1 MEWQPLWVIAQRELL
16 DALRSRVIW
25 MFAAVFAIF
34 ALGLSYFGL
43 VGAGYAEV
51 TGFAKT
57 SASLLNLVLILFPLV
72 ALFLGTSSMTSEQG
86 ALELLL
92 SQPVTRSEVMVGKFL
107 GLACTLVASTL
118 VGFGAAGLVI
128 ALRTGGADVGRF
140 LALTGLSCALEVAFL
155 SLAMLIAAVTN
166 SRVRALGA
174 AVAAW
179 FFAVILYDLLVVGG
193 AVLVGA
199 KQLSGALVLLLL
211 LNPVDLVRVLGIIS
225 LDSVTAF
232 GATGASLIRMF
243 GATGALVVLS
253 VALIAW
259 MVLPLVLALRRF
271 QRADL

>member
-1 MEWQPLWVIAQRELL
+1 MEWQPIWVIAQRELV
-16 DALRSRVIW
+16 DALRSRLIW
-25 MFAAVFAIF
+25 MFAGVFAVL

-72 ALFLGTSSMTSEQG
+72 ALFLGTSSMTSERG

-92 SQPVTRSEVMVGKFL
+92 SQPVSRSEVMVGKFV
-107 GLACTLVASTL
+107 GLALTLVASTL

-128 ALRTGGADVGRF
+128 GARTGGADVGRF

-155 SLAMLIAAVTN
+155 SVAMLLSALTS

-174 AVAAW
+174 AVAVW
-179 FFAVILYDLLVVGG
+179 FTTVILYDLLVVGG

-199 KQLSGALVLLLL
+199 KQLSAALVLLLF

-225 LDSVTAF
+225 LDSMTAF

-243 GATGALVVLS
+243 GATGALVALV
-253 VALIAW
+253 VALLAW
-259 MVLPLVLALRRF
+259 MVLPLALALRRF
-271 QRADL
+271 RRADL

>member
-1 MEWQPLWVIAQRELL
+1 MQWPPVWVIAQRELL

-25 MFAAVFAIF
+25 MFAGVFAIL

-72 ALFLGTSSMTSEQG
+72 ALFLGTSSMTSERG

-92 SQPVTRSEVMVGKFL
+92 SQPVTRAEVMVGKFL
-107 GLACTLVASTL
+107 GLSCTLVASTL

-128 ALRTGGADVGRF
+128 GLRTGGADAGRF

-155 SLAMLIAAVTN
+155 SVALLLAAWTN
-166 SRVRALGA
+166 SRVKALGA
-174 AVAAW
+174 AVATW
-179 FFAVILYDLLVVGG
+179 FAAVILYDLLVVGG

-199 KQLSGALVLLLL
+199 KQLSAALVLMLF

-232 GATGASLIRMF
+232 GATGASLMRMF
-243 GATGALVVLS
+243 GPTGALLAL
-253 VALIAW
+253 VAALAAW
-259 MVLPLVLALRRF
+259 MILPLALALWRF
-271 QRADL
+271 RRADL